1 MAEKS
6 LELVQLRNEFYRD
19 NYKRLLVS
27 LLVMLIANVI
37 LAGMVFYQLSHQP
50 LPQYFATSSDGKI
63 TKLYPLTEP
72 VVSPTALLQWATE
85 TAMMASSYNFVNY
98 RDALQTLQNRFT
110 ADGWRNFEE
119 ALRSS
124 RMLETVIAKKLVV
137 SAVATGAPVI
147 LEQGIINGN
156 YSWKVSLPIL
166 VTFQSSTEST
176 QQSLVVNMIISR
188 VSIINNPDGI
198 AVVSFVESERTL
210 Q

>member
-19 NYKRLLVS
+19 NYKHLLIA

-37 LAGMVFYQLSHQP
+37 LAGMVFYQLAHQP

-63 TKLYPLTEP
+63 TKLYPLNEP
-72 VVSPTALLQWATE
+72 VISPTALLQWATE
-85 TAMMASSYNFVNY
+85 TSMMASSYNFVNY

-110 ADGWRNFEE
+110 ADGWRNFEQ
-119 ALRSS
+119 ALKDS

-147 LEQGIINGN
+147 LEQGVINGS
-156 YSWKVSLPIL
+156 YTWRVSLPIL
-166 VTFQSSTEST
+166 ITYQSASETT
-176 QQSLVVNMIISR
+176 QQSLIVNMWVSR